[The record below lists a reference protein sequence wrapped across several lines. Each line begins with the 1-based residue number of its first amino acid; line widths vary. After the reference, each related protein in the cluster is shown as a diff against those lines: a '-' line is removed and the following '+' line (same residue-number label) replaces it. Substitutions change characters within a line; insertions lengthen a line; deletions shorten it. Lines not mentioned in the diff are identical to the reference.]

1 MNKKKMICIL
11 LAVMFCCML
20 AAGIFFTVVRQLSE
34 DADVKRME
42 EAEEKTSIKNER
54 QKTDLDNNE
63 KKQNNK
69 SVNGEKAPKKQE
81 QQEKE
86 GEQKEGQEVTAEKKE
101 TQTAE
106 KLPDID
112 SAIDEI
118 LENAG
123 KEFIGGYMVDESFL
137 LWFTKQYGYDS
148 LFELQKMM
156 QGDVQDIESWYQITG
171 KSMHVLWL
179 DYCQYIGLQD
189 YMLEKVYE
197 KECAW
202 KDKVVLD
209 FTGDINLAEGWVTT
223 EYLDKQAGGIGD
235 CFSESLMQEMKNAD
249 ILMINNEFT
258 YSTRGEPLAGKAYT
272 FRANPERIKNILEI
286 GTDVLSLANNHVY
299 DFGEEAL
306 IDTLETVEEA
316 NIPYVGAGRNLE
328 DAMKPVYFVAN
339 GRKIAIVAATQVER
353 STNYT
358 KEATETTAGVLK
370 TLNPDKFVSVIE
382 DARKKSDYVI
392 VFVHWGTENTNHY
405 DSGQESLK
413 KSFIDAGAD
422 VIIGGHTHCLQG
434 FAYYNGKPVIYSLGN
449 YWFNGKTIDTGLSQ
463 VIIHT
468 DSNEIDFRFLPCIQ
482 RGCVTSL
489 VEEEGEKQRILNFMQ
504 EISEKGVNVDEDAY
518 VTERQ

>member
-1 MNKKKMICIL
+1 M
-11 LAVMFCCML
+11 
-20 AAGIFFTVVRQLSE
+20 AGIVGIAGWIYFENIDLS
-34 DADVKRME
+34 DGKI
-42 EAEEKTSIKNER
+42 S
-54 QKTDLDNNE
+54 E
-63 KKQNNK
+63 KKLENHDSSEKREQKNVSGNEDTKQNIK
-69 SVNGEKAPKKQE
+69 EDISGKQE
-81 QQEKE
+81 KNDDAENE
-86 GEQKEGQEVTAEKKE
+86 QEVKTEAGE
-101 TQTAE
+101 QTAE
-106 KLPDID
+106 ELPDID
-112 SAIDEI
+112 DAINEI

-123 KEFIGGYMVDESFL
+123 KEFIGGYTVDESFL

-148 LFELQKMM
+148 IFKLQNVMREET
-156 QGDVQDIESWYQITG
+156 QDIEGWYQITG
-171 KSMHVLWL
+171 KSIHVLWL
-179 DYCQYIGLQD
+179 DYCRYIGLQD

-197 KECAW
+197 KKCVDEN
-202 KDKVVLD
+202 KVVLD
-209 FTGDINLAEGWVTT
+209 FTGDINLAEGWDTT
-223 EYLDKQAGGIGD
+223 KYLDRQTGGIRD

-258 YSTRGEPLAGKAYT
+258 YSNRGEPLAGKAYT
-272 FRANPERIKNILEI
+272 FRAKPERIKHILEL

-306 IDTLETVEEA
+306 LDTLETVEEA
-316 NIPYVGAGRNLE
+316 NMPYVGAGRNLE

-382 DARKKSDYVI
+382 NAKKKSDYVM

-405 DSGQESLK
+405 DDGQESLK
-413 KSFIDAGAD
+413 RSFIDAGAD

-449 YWFNGKTIDTGLSQ
+449 YWFNAKTIDTGLSQ

-482 RGCVTSL
+482 RGCITSL
-489 VEEEGEKQRILNFMQ
+489 VEDEGEKQRILNFMQ
-504 EISEKGVNVDEDAY
+504 GISEKGVSVDADGY
-518 VTERQ
+518 VTEQQ